1 MPLYTYRCR
10 ACNYEFDRNQR
21 MSEAPLVD
29 CPSCGEPQ
37 LRKVLN
43 SVGVVF
49 KGSGFYVT
57 DNRNGTAKAA
67 SSKSDVGTKSDGD
80 AKITTE
86 SKENGTAVK
95 SESSPEP
102 AKSSAPAEK
111 AAAAT

>member
-1 MPLYTYRCR
+1 
-10 ACNYEFDRNQR
+10 

-57 DNRNGTAKAA
+57 DNRNGAAQPA
-67 SSKSDVGTKSDGD
+67 SSKSDGA
-80 AKITTE
+80 AKTTTE

-95 SESSPEP
+95 SESTAEP

-111 AAAAT
+111 AATPA

>member
-1 MPLYTYRCR
+1 
-10 ACNYEFDRNQR
+10 

-37 LRKVLN
+37 LRKVVN

-57 DNRNGTAKAA
+57 DNRNGAAKAA
-67 SSKSDVGTKSDGD
+67 TAKSDGSSKTATD
-80 AKITTE
+80 TTE